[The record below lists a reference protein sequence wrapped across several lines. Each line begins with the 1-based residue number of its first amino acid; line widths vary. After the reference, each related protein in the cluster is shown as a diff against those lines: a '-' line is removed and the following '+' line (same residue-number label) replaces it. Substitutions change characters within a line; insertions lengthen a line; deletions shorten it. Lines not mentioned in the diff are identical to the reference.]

1 MKKYDVVTYRDE
13 KGNEGLFQ
21 VLFTFDIEEEGISCA
36 VIFPKGGNGQ
46 TDLQI
51 VKYEYVD
58 NKLVLEVPTG
68 EYAWKRID
76 EEIEK
81 YFEIFG

>member
-1 MKKYDVVTYRDE
+1 MKKYDVVTYKDE

-21 VLFTFDIEEEGISCA
+21 VLFTFDIDEAKISCA
-36 VIFPKGGNGQ
+36 VIFPQGGNGQ

-51 VKYEYVD
+51 VTYEYVD
-58 NKLVLEVPTG
+58 NNLVLGVPTG
-68 EYAWKRID
+68 EAVWNRID

>member
-1 MKKYDVVTYRDE
+1 MKKYDVVTYKDE

-21 VLFTFDIEEEGISCA
+21 VLFTFDIDEAKISCA

-51 VKYEYVD
+51 VTYEYVD
-58 NKLVLEVPTG
+58 NNLVLGVPTG
-68 EYAWKRID
+68 EAVWNRID

>member
-1 MKKYDVVTYRDE
+1 MKKYEIVTYMDE
-13 KGNEGLFQ
+13 NGKEGLFE
-21 VLFTFDIEEEGISCA
+21 VLFTFDIKEENISCA

-51 VKYEYVD
+51 VTYKYE
-58 NKLVLEVPTG
+58 NEKLVLGVPEG
-68 EYAWKRID
+68 EAVWKRID
-76 EEIEK
+76 KEIEH

>member
-1 MKKYDVVTYRDE
+1 MKKYDVVTYKDE

-21 VLFTFDIEEEGISCA
+21 VLFTFDIDEAKISCA
-36 VIFPKGGNGQ
+36 VIFPKGGNEQ

-51 VKYEYVD
+51 VTYEYVD
-58 NKLVLEVPTG
+58 NNLVLGVPTG
-68 EYAWKRID
+68 EAVWNRID